1 MPGREGGGWWKRGRR
16 EEEVKEEGRRERE
29 LSGNLKWKEE
39 GEVQYEGGEREG
51 RQTKL
56 RE

>member
-1 MPGREGGGWWKRGRR
+1 MEEGGKGGGGGGG
-16 EEEVKEEGRRERE
+16 EGRRERE

-39 GEVQYEGGEREG
+39 GEVQYEWGEREG
-51 RQTKL
+51 RQTRL